1 MCGEVVRLLSD
12 EIRLTLKFT
21 SLILILNV
29 RIMIVLKVG
38 CITSWSEPE
47 RAPH

>member
-1 MCGEVVRLLSD
+1 MCGEVVKLLSD
-12 EIRLTLKFT
+12 EICLTLKFT

-29 RIMIVLKVG
+29 RIMIILKVG
-38 CITSWSEPE
+38 CKASWSEPE